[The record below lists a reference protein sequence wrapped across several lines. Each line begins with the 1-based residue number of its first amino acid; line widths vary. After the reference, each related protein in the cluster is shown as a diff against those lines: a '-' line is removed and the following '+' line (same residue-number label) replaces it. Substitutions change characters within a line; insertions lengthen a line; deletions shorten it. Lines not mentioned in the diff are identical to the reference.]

1 VPRATRRRTVAAPAE
16 AARSGRSAEVLR
28 AARAVLVEEGY
39 AALTT
44 RKIAQR
50 LGMRQSNVQYY
61 FPSKTELVRALFEQ
75 AVADDRPSGGAAPG
89 PSSPLER
96 MLASVDQF
104 LAKHD
109 DIKEQAFLRELW
121 ALSAH
126 DPEVAAVMS
135 RFYQRWIEIVARNI
149 LATTPELGRKRAE
162 QRALLVISLV
172 DGLSLF
178 HGAAGV
184 EHRALDGIERELR
197 SAVRAL
203 VTQTDL
209 ESRAQGVAAVRRNG
223 PALRAAAPVRKPKRR
238 VRSRLVTDRDRS
250 GGERP
255 GEES

>member
-1 VPRATRRRTVAAPAE
+1 VPPRDTGRRPAAATP

-28 AARAVLVEEGY
+28 AARDVLVEEGY

-75 AVADDRPSGGAAPG
+75 AVADDPPSGAAAPD

-104 LAKHD
+104 LAKHQ

-135 RFYQRWIEIVARNI
+135 RFYQRWIEIVARNV
-149 LATTPELGRKRAE
+149 LATTPALGRQRAE
-162 QRALLVISLV
+162 QRALLGISLV
-172 DGLSLF
+172 DGLSRF

-184 EHRALDGIERELR
+184 DHRATDGIARELR
-197 SAVRAL
+197 AAVRAL

-209 ESRAQGVAAVRRNG
+209 EPRAQ
-223 PALRAAAPVRKPKRR
+223 AAPVVRRKPPAARRAPARRPARR
-238 VRSRLVTDRDRS
+238 VRVTRS
-250 GGERP
+250 QAR
-255 GEES
+255 EES

>member
-1 VPRATRRRTVAAPAE
+1 MTKVVNAASACERAGVSPQDTRRRTAAPAA

-28 AARAVLVEEGY
+28 AARDVLVEDGY

-75 AVADDRPSGGAAPG
+75 AIADDRPAGSSAPA
-89 PSSPLER
+89 PSSALDR

-104 LAKHD
+104 LAKHH

-149 LATTPELGRKRAE
+149 LATTPKLGRKRAE

-184 EHRALDGIERELR
+184 DHRALGGIERELR
-197 SAVRAL
+197 LAIRAL
-203 VTQTDL
+203 VTQVDL
-209 ESRAQGVAAVRRNG
+209 EPRTQAARAVRR
-223 PALRAAAPVRKPKRR
+223 ARR
-238 VRSRLVTDRDRS
+238 
-250 GGERP
+250 
-255 GEES
+255 ES

>member
-1 VPRATRRRTVAAPAE
+1 MIRSVDQVLGHVTKVVNAVGACERAAVPRNPTRRTVAASTE

-28 AARAVLVEEGY
+28 AARAVLVEDGY

-75 AVADDRPSGGAAPG
+75 AVADDRPAGGSAPA

-104 LAKHD
+104 LAKHHD
-109 DIKEQAFLRELW
+109 LKEQAFLRELW

-149 LATTPELGRKRAE
+149 LATTPKLGRKRAE

-197 SAVRAL
+197 AAVRAL
-203 VTQTDL
+203 VTRTDL
-209 ESRAQGVAAVRRNG
+209 ESR
-223 PALRAAAPVRKPKRR
+223 
-238 VRSRLVTDRDRS
+238 
-250 GGERP
+250 P
-255 GEES
+255 GKS

>member
-1 VPRATRRRTVAAPAE
+1 MTKVVNAVTPCERAVVSPRATRRQPLAAATP
-16 AARSGRSAEVLR
+16 AAREGRSAEVLR
-28 AARAVLVEEGY
+28 AAREVLVEEGY

-75 AVADDRPSGGAAPG
+75 AIAEDRPAGGPTPG
-89 PSSPLER
+89 HSSPLER
-96 MLASVDQF
+96 MLASVDDF
-104 LAKHD
+104 VAKHHD
-109 DIKEQAFLRELW
+109 LKQQTFLRELW

-135 RFYQRWIEIVARNI
+135 SFYRRWIEIVARNV
-149 LATTPELGRKRAE
+149 LATTPALGRHRAE

-184 EHRALDGIERELR
+184 DHRARDGIERELR
-197 SAVRAL
+197 SAIRAL
-203 VTQTDL
+203 VTQIDL
-209 ESRAQGVAAVRRNG
+209 EPASRPSAPRRKSRRRDVA
-223 PALRAAAPVRKPKRR
+223 
-238 VRSRLVTDRDRS
+238 T
-250 GGERP
+250 
-255 GEES
+255 

>member
-1 VPRATRRRTVAAPAE
+1 
-16 AARSGRSAEVLR
+16 
-28 AARAVLVEEGY
+28 VLVEEGY

-75 AVADDRPSGGAAPG
+75 AVADDRPSGAPAPG
-89 PSSPLER
+89 PSSPLDR

-104 LAKHD
+104 VAKHQ
-109 DIKEQAFLRELW
+109 DIKEQTFLRELW

-135 RFYQRWIEIVARNI
+135 RFYQRWIEIVARNV
-149 LATTPELGRKRAE
+149 LATTPELGRQRAE

-184 EHRALDGIERELR
+184 DHRAVDGIERELR
-197 SAVRAL
+197 AAIRTL

-209 ESRAQGVAAVRRNG
+209 DSHTT
-223 PALRAAAPVRKPKRR
+223 AAPAGRR
-238 VRSRLVTDRDRS
+238 AS
-250 GGERP
+250 GGRARF
-255 GEES
+255 